1 MTKSGTS
8 HRFAAALQDSQTV
21 SWLLDSTRQ
30 EACNE
35 RC

>member
-8 HRFAAALQDSQTV
+8 HSFAAALHDSQTV
-21 SWLLDSTRQ
+21 SWVLDSTRR

-35 RC
+35 RV